1 MKRILRHSLIM
12 WIPFALLCLGAGFA
26 VELVEGSE
34 VATTR
39 YTGFQNIGT
48 GFLLMIWFTGVL
60 AYPVTFLPLT
70 LLISRITNRRM
81 IRIVT
86 YAFISGLGGWWYF
99 NGAYDPFIEQYGLN
113 SMSAVVCVGAAGI
126 LYALLDHYLFNH
138 PKAFRGE
145 GE

>member
-26 VELVEGSE
+26 VELVEGSK
-34 VATTR
+34 VTTT
-39 YTGFQNIGT
+39 YHIG
-48 GFLLMIWFTGVL
+48 GVFPLMIWFTSVL
-60 AYPVTFLPLT
+60 VYPVTFLPLT
-70 LLISRITNRRM
+70 LLINKTTNRLM
-81 IRIVT
+81 IRILS
-86 YAFISGLGGWWYF
+86 YGLISGLSGWWYF
-99 NGAYDPFIEQYGLN
+99 NGAYEPFREQYDLN
-113 SMSAVVCVGAAGI
+113 SSSAVFFFAAAGI